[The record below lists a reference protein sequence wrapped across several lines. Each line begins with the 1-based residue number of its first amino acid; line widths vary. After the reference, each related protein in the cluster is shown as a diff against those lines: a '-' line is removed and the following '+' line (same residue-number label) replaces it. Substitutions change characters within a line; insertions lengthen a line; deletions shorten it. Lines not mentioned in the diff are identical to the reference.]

1 MTERETCENYQFC
14 KVEKVYFFQRLLVF
28 IVGGGYLQPFKAYL
42 NKKDFANHTPT
53 KHKNDES
60 L

>member
-1 MTERETCENYQFC
+1 MRMNDQKIKPYKCEEC
-14 KVEKVYFFQRLLVF
+14 
-28 IVGGGYLQPFKAYL
+28 PKAYL

-60 L
+60 LKCDVCGKLFMS